1 MAFTLPEALGDISAL
16 ISRCKAAVSRKQPW
30 ETHLSQCY
38 RYAIPHRETFYNY
51 SPGQKKN
58 QDIYDS
64 TAVIGVKKFASRT
77 QATLTPAWRKW
88 TKLVPGSDVPEKDRE
103 EVQKQLDEITDIF
116 FDNLNHSNY
125 SQQAHE
131 SFLDLAI
138 STGTLT
144 MEENEGDSAF
154 SFNAMPLAEIN
165 PEEGPNG
172 TIETNW
178 RKYSVAARLIERIWK
193 GADLNDNLKKI
204 VKDKPTEKI
213 EFIEGTVYE
222 PKSDQYYHVV
232 IYEADQ
238 HLVYM
243 TSYEVS
249 PLIMFREM
257 VVPGEVL
264 GRGRVMNIL
273 PDILTAN
280 KVVEFVLRNAALAI
294 SGVYTGTSDGVMNPW
309 TMRVAPGTVIPVES
323 NDNANPSLRALDRSG
338 DFSVAELILSDLRQ
352 NINAALFAEPFGD
365 VEGAVKSATEISLRG
380 QEALMDSGSDY
391 GRLQTEFIEKIIKRG
406 IYILGK
412 QGKIPKIRVDG
423 KEITI
428 KHTSPLARAQ
438 DQEDLLAYDQY
449 MQRLA
454 PLGQEV
460 MMLGVKVEDI
470 PGFLGDKL
478 GIPQELQRDK
488 PERDE
493 LMKMVAEMLAAQQA
507 AAQEAQ
513 GEQQ

>member
-1 MAFTLPEALGDISAL
+1 MPFNLPPALGDVSAL
-16 ISRCKAAVSRKQPW
+16 IARCAAAVKRKQPW

-38 RYAIPHRETFYNY
+38 RYAIPYRETFYNY

-88 TKLVPGSDVPEKDRE
+88 VSLVPGSDVPEKDRE
-103 EVQKQLDEITDIF
+103 EVQKGLDKTAEIF
-116 FDNLNHSNY
+116 FDHLNHSNY

-131 SFLDLAI
+131 AFLDLAI
-138 STGTLT
+138 STGSLT
-144 MEENEGDSAF
+144 MEESDGDSAF
-154 SFNAMPLAEIN
+154 AFNAIPLSEIN

-178 RKYSVAARLIERIWK
+178 RKYKVPARNIERIWK
-193 GADLNDNLKKI
+193 GADLNENLKKI
-204 VKDKPTEKI
+204 VKESPDEKI
-213 EFIEGTVYE
+213 ALTEGTVYE
-222 PKSDQYYHVV
+222 PQSEKTYNVV
-232 IYEADQ
+232 VYEDDQ

-243 TSYEVS
+243 ADYEVS
-249 PLIMFREM
+249 PVIIFREM

-264 GRGRVMNIL
+264 GRGRVMNVL

-309 TMRVAPGTVIPVES
+309 TMRVAPGQVIPVES
-323 NDNANPSLRALDRSG
+323 NDNANPSLRALERSG
-338 DFSVAELILSDLRQ
+338 DFSVAELILSDLRG
-352 NINAALFAEPFGD
+352 NINSALFAEPFGD
-365 VEGAVKSATEISLRG
+365 VEGAVKSATEVSLRG

-423 KEITI
+423 REVTI

-460 MMLGVKVEDI
+460 MMLGVKMEDV
-470 PGFLGDKL
+470 PGYLGEKL
-478 GIPQELQRDK
+478 GIPQDLQRDK
-488 PERDE
+488 PEREE
-493 LMKMVAEMLAAQQA
+493 LMQMVAKMIADQQM
-507 AAQEAQ
+507 AAQEAPAQ
-513 GEQQ
+513 